1 MLLSARPRSL
11 DSPFGGLDR
20 MYRLHRHLGVAALL
34 LFLAHFATVAGD
46 PEAKGAAAGAVLRES
61 LDGRLVAGLV
71 RVA

>member
-1 MLLSARPRSL
+1 
-11 DSPFGGLDR
+11 
-20 MYRLHRHLGVAALL
+20 MYRLHRHLGVAALI

-46 PEAKGAAAGAVLRES
+46 PEAEGAAAGAALRES